1 MKKTVKNSKLV
12 IWYDVK
18 VGNIS
23 RPMPVSDRILQIER
37 GVGDDYIIELI
48 DDDTVGTN
56 SDDIVNAKNYD
67 IYIEENVEKYGW
79 ERVCNCDDINDAI
92 DRLNEY
98 ESNSCNPIR
107 IGIQRRS

>member
-1 MKKTVKNSKLV
+1 MKKTVENSKLV

-79 ERVCNCDDINDAI
+79 ERVCDCDDINDAI

-98 ESNSCNPIR
+98 EFNSYNPIR
-107 IGIQRRS
+107 IGVQRRS